1 MSFMETIG
9 YATALL
15 VMLVG
20 VVGSIIP
27 AIPSTTLVLFAAV
40 VHKLWFGEAGCS
52 VAAMVFLVIVT
63 AVSLVLD
70 YLATMIGAKR
80 LGATWRGILGSCVGA
95 LLGAF
100 IPIFFIGIFIGTFAG
115 AVLFEMMGGRHAKD
129 ATRAGLGALLGLL
142 AGAVGKLAGSVAMIV
157 VFTISVFANAWHG
170 EGRLPENLP
179 ALIENAGQAGAT
191 NALPEPAIAPP
202 TTKR

>member
-1 MSFMETIG
+1 MSFIETIG
-9 YATALL
+9 LATALL

-40 VHKLWFGEAGCS
+40 IHKLWFGDASCS
-52 VAAMVFLVIVT
+52 AAAMAFLVAAT
-63 AVSLVLD
+63 ALSLVLD

-95 LLGAF
+95 LVGAF
-100 IPIFFIGIFIGTFAG
+100 IPIFFLGIFIGTFAG
-115 AVLFEMMGGRHAKD
+115 AVLFEMMGGRQTRD

-157 VFTISVFANAWHG
+157 VFVISVFAHVG
-170 EGRLPENLP
+170 GGSVPLPENLP
-179 ALIENAGQAGAT
+179 ALIGNAAEPGVT
-191 NALPEPAIAPP
+191 NASSIATPVP
-202 TTKR
+202 